1 MAVGFPTK
9 VSYVDGDVFSASDIN
24 DTNGTINLL
33 TSSTLSYSAGKNAII
48 NGGMDIWQRGTSIT
62 GTSGIPH
69 TADRWQV
76 TRVGATGYTTTRQS
90 SGATLPEIQYCL
102 RAQRDSGNSNTT
114 LLGAFYSVESVNS
127 IPFAGKATTL
137 SFYVR
142 KGADYSGGALTVEFS
157 QGTGTDQNIIS
168 GGFTGKTN
176 VGTSSV
182 TLTTSWQRVTITGTV
197 ATTTTQLGL
206 QFYYTPTGTAGA
218 ADFFEL
224 TGVQVEYGS
233 TPTSFAR
240 TGGTIQGELAAC
252 QRYFQRLFNGAEQQF
267 ENLGLFQCTSSSAGT
282 GAISFLVPMRVS
294 PTLSVS
300 SASHFSR
307 FDATAG
313 SLQTL
318 TSFTFFQTSPRRT
331 RLNLGWTSG
340 TTAGNATDVLMD
352 NTSGTMDASAE
363 L

>member
-1 MAVGFPTK
+1 MAVGLPLKTT
-9 VSYVDGDVFSASDIN
+9 YADGDVYSASDVN
-24 DTNGTINLL
+24 DTNGTVNLFQ
-33 TSSTLSYSAGKNAII
+33 TSTLSYSAGKNAII
-48 NGGMDIWQRGTSIT
+48 NGGMDIWQRGTSIA

-90 SGATLPEIQYCL
+90 SDSTLPEIQYCL
-102 RAQRDSGNSNTT
+102 RAQRDSGNTNTT

-142 KGADYSGGALTVEFS
+142 KGANYSGGALTVEFS

-176 VGTSSV
+176 VGSSSV

-206 QFYYTPTGTAGA
+206 QFYYTPSGTAGA

-233 TPTSFAR
+233 VPTSFSRA
-240 TGGTIQGELAAC
+240 GATIQGELAAC
-252 QRYFQRLFNGAEQQF
+252 QRYYSQSYDNGTTAGTATTTGAMQMIVP
-267 ENLGLFQCTSSSAGT
+267 SAGT
-282 GAISFLVPMRVS
+282 GSYYIPVRFPVQMRVA
-294 PTLSVS
+294 PTVTAYDNLG
-300 SASHFSR
+300 ASGKVFKDAAGKTAVISNNAINGCAVGTE
-307 FDATAG
+307 DATNARQLLF
-313 SLQTL
+313 S
-318 TSFTFFQTSPRRT
+318 
-331 RLNLGWTSG
+331 WT
-340 TTAGNATDVLMD
+340 
-352 NTSGTMDASAE
+352 ASAE